1 MSEGEIFIMKL
12 KKLFVGLLAVILSV
26 AALTFVA
33 CSGSDDNDDENKNE
47 GPVTISYQLS
57 GVMDGED
64 LDAFSFAKGA
74 FWLKLMS
81 DGSIVMDRYNF
92 GNYNDLPAEEN
103 EDYMENYMQGEWKET
118 TRDGVEALAIE
129 IYVLND
135 AGIKTQS
142 SSATA
147 YNNNGTYTCSLRME
161 VVSGAGFFRQVQFT
175 GGKTLYADA
184 DEFIEKNAKEFVAP
198 ESVVVFLDEEH
209 GGTVYLQEDGTA
221 LIYSGYSQ
229 AASGTWS
236 NDKKGNMTVTVGG
249 ASIAVTVDTAADTA
263 TFTYEYTLYGDYK
276 INFTFT
282 AKYSEI
288 PEFGAAVQVN
298 TYTGTYGEQIWTL
311 TLTDDTNC
319 TISTTM
325 MGFTVPFSGTYAK
338 DANGIVTITCN
349 PDDERLQGI
358 WAGVSNVKW
367 QLNNEDHTMTAVVE
381 EV

>member
-1 MSEGEIFIMKL
+1 MKF
-12 KKLFVGLLAVILSV
+12 KKFFLGVVIGILAVASL
-26 AALTFVA
+26 ALGA
-33 CSGSDDNDDENKNE
+33 CSNDGGNDDEGKND

-64 LDAFSFAKGA
+64 LDSFSFAKGA

-81 DGSIVMDRYNF
+81 DGSIVMDRYSF
-92 GNYNDLPAEEN
+92 GNYNTSPAAEN
-103 EDYMENYMQGEWKET
+103 DDYIQNYMQGEWEKT
-118 TRDGVEALAIE
+118 TRDGVEALSIE
-129 IYVLND
+129 IYVLNE

-147 YNNNGTYTCSLRME
+147 YNSNGTYTCSLRME
-161 VVSGAGFFRQVQFT
+161 VVSGAGFFRQVSFS
-175 GGKTLYADA
+175 GGTTLYANA

-198 ESVVVFLDEEH
+198 DSVAIFTDEKN
-209 GGTVYLQEDGTA
+209 GGTVYLQEDGTV

-229 AASGTWS
+229 AASGTWA
-236 NDKKGNMTVTVGG
+236 NDKAGNMTVTVAGTP
-249 ASIAVTVDTAADTA
+249 ITVTVDTAADTA
-263 TFTYEYTLYGDYK
+263 TFDYEYAIYGDYK

-282 AKYSEI
+282 AKYSVI
-288 PEFGAAVQVN
+288 PDFSAVVQEN

-349 PDDERLQGI
+349 PDNEQLQGI

-367 QLNNEDHTMTAVVE
+367 QLNDEDHSMTAVVE
-381 EV
+381 EA

>member
-1 MSEGEIFIMKL
+1 MKF
-12 KKLFVGLLAVILSV
+12 KKFFLGVVIGILAVASL
-26 AALTFVA
+26 ALGA
-33 CSGSDDNDDENKNE
+33 CSNDGGNDDEGKND

-64 LDAFSFAKGA
+64 LDSFSFAKGA

-92 GNYNDLPAEEN
+92 GNYNTSPAAEN
-103 EDYMENYMQGEWKET
+103 DDYIQNYMQGEWEKT
-118 TRDGVEALAIE
+118 TRDGVEALSIE
-129 IYVLND
+129 IYVLNE
-135 AGIKTQS
+135 AGIKTKS

-147 YNNNGTYTCSLRME
+147 YNSNGTYTCSLRME
-161 VVSGAGFFRQVQFT
+161 VVSGAGFFRQVSFS
-175 GGKTLYADA
+175 GGTTLYADA

-198 ESVVVFLDEEH
+198 ASVAIFTDEKN
-209 GGTVYLQEDGTA
+209 GGTVYLQEDGTV

-229 AASGTWS
+229 AASGTWA
-236 NDKKGNMTVTVGG
+236 NDKAGNMTVTVAGTP
-249 ASIAVTVDTAADTA
+249 ITVTVDTAADTA
-263 TFTYEYTLYGDYK
+263 TFAYEYAIYGDYK

-282 AKYSEI
+282 AKYSVI
-288 PEFGAAVQVN
+288 PEFSAVVQEN

-349 PDDERLQGI
+349 PDNEQLQGI

-367 QLNNEDHTMTAVVE
+367 QLNDEDHTMTAVVE
-381 EV
+381 EA

>member
-1 MSEGEIFIMKL
+1 MKFKKFFLGVFI
-12 KKLFVGLLAVILSV
+12 GILAVASL
-26 AALTFVA
+26 ALGA
-33 CSGSDDNDDENKNE
+33 CSNDSGNDDEDKDN

-64 LDAFSFAKGA
+64 LDSFSFAKGA

-81 DGSIVMDRYNF
+81 DGSIVMDRYSF
-92 GNYNDLPAEEN
+92 GNYNTSPAAEN
-103 EDYMENYMQGEWKET
+103 DDYIQNYMQGEWEET
-118 TRDGVEALAIE
+118 TRDGVEALSIE
-129 IYVLND
+129 IYVLNE

-147 YNNNGTYTCSLRME
+147 YNSNGTYTCSLRME
-161 VVSGAGFFRQVQFT
+161 VVSGAGFFRQVSFS
-175 GGKTLYADA
+175 GGTTLYADA

-198 ESVVVFLDEEH
+198 ESVAIFTDEEN
-209 GGTVYLQEDGTA
+209 GGTVYLQEDGTV

-229 AASGTWS
+229 AASGTWA
-236 NDKKGNMTVTVGG
+236 NDKAGNMTVTVAGTP
-249 ASIAVTVDTAADTA
+249 ITVTVDTAADTA
-263 TFTYEYTLYGDYK
+263 TFDYEYAIYGDYK

-288 PEFGAAVQVN
+288 PEFGAAVQENV
-298 TYTGTYGEQIWTL
+298 YTGTYGEQIWTL

-338 DANGIVTITCN
+338 DANGIVTVTCN
-349 PDDERLQGI
+349 PDNEQLQGI

-367 QLNNEDHTMTAVVE
+367 QLNDEDHSMTAVVE
-381 EV
+381 EA

>member
-1 MSEGEIFIMKL
+1 MKF
-12 KKLFVGLLAVILSV
+12 KKFFLGVVIGILAVASL
-26 AALTFVA
+26 ALGA
-33 CSGSDDNDDENKNE
+33 CSNDSGNDDEGKDN

-64 LDAFSFAKGA
+64 LDSFSFAKGA

-81 DGSIVMDRYNF
+81 DGSIVMDRYSF
-92 GNYNDLPAEEN
+92 GNYNTSPAAEN
-103 EDYMENYMQGEWKET
+103 DDYIQNYMQGEWEET
-118 TRDGVEALAIE
+118 TRDGVEALSIE
-129 IYVLND
+129 IYVLNE

-147 YNNNGTYTCSLRME
+147 YNSNGTYTCSLRME
-161 VVSGAGFFRQVQFT
+161 VVSGAGFFRQVSFS
-175 GGKTLYADA
+175 GGTTLYADA

-198 ESVVVFLDEEH
+198 ESVAVFTDEEN
-209 GGTVYLQEDGTA
+209 GGTVYLQEDGTV

-229 AASGTWS
+229 AASGTWA
-236 NDKKGNMTVTVGG
+236 NDKAGNMTVTVAGTP
-249 ASIAVTVDTAADTA
+249 ITVTVDTAADKA
-263 TFTYEYTLYGDYK
+263 TFDYEYAIYGDYK

-288 PEFGAAVQVN
+288 PEFGAAVQENV
-298 TYTGTYGEQIWTL
+298 YTGTYGEQIWTL

-338 DANGIVTITCN
+338 DANGIVTVTCN
-349 PDDERLQGI
+349 PDNEQLQGI

-367 QLNNEDHTMTAVVE
+367 QLNDEDHSMTAVVE
-381 EV
+381 EA

>member
-1 MSEGEIFIMKL
+1 MKF
-12 KKLFVGLLAVILSV
+12 KKFFLGVVIGILAVASL
-26 AALTFVA
+26 ALGA
-33 CSGSDDNDDENKNE
+33 CSNGGGNDDEGKDN

-64 LDAFSFAKGA
+64 LDSFSFAKGA

-81 DGSIVMDRYNF
+81 DGSIVMDRYSF
-92 GNYNDLPAEEN
+92 GNYNTSPAAEN
-103 EDYMENYMQGEWKET
+103 DDYIQNYMQGEWEET
-118 TRDGVEALAIE
+118 TRDGVEALSIE
-129 IYVLND
+129 IYVLNE

-147 YNNNGTYTCSLRME
+147 YNSNGTYTCSLRME
-161 VVSGAGFFRQVQFT
+161 VVSGAGFFRQVSFS
-175 GGKTLYADA
+175 GGTTLYADA

-198 ESVVVFLDEEH
+198 DSVAIFTDEKN
-209 GGTVYLQEDGTA
+209 GGTVYLQEDGTV

-229 AASGTWS
+229 AASGTWA
-236 NDKKGNMTVTVGG
+236 NDKAGNMTVTVAGTP
-249 ASIAVTVDTAADTA
+249 ITVTVDTAADTA
-263 TFTYEYTLYGDYK
+263 TFDYEYAIYGDYK

-288 PEFGAAVQVN
+288 PEFGAAVQENV
-298 TYTGTYGEQIWTL
+298 YTGTYGEQIWTL

-338 DANGIVTITCN
+338 DANGIVTVTCN
-349 PDDERLQGI
+349 PDNEQLQGI

-367 QLNNEDHTMTAVVE
+367 QLNDEDHSMTAVVE
-381 EV
+381 EA

>member
-1 MSEGEIFIMKL
+1 MKF
-12 KKLFVGLLAVILSV
+12 KKFFLGVVIGILAVASL
-26 AALTFVA
+26 ALGA
-33 CSGSDDNDDENKNE
+33 CSNDSGNDDEGKDD

-64 LDAFSFAKGA
+64 LDSFSFAKGA

-81 DGSIVMDRYNF
+81 DGSIVMDRYSF
-92 GNYNDLPAEEN
+92 GNYNTSPAAEN
-103 EDYMENYMQGEWKET
+103 DDYIQNYMQGEWEET
-118 TRDGVEALAIE
+118 TRDGVEALSIE
-129 IYVLND
+129 IYVLNE

-147 YNNNGTYTCSLRME
+147 YNSNGTYTCSLKME
-161 VVSGAGFFRQVQFT
+161 VVSGAGFFRQVSFS
-175 GGKTLYADA
+175 GGTTLYADA

-198 ESVVVFLDEEH
+198 ESVAIFTDEEN
-209 GGTVYLQEDGTA
+209 GGTVYLQEDGTV

-229 AASGTWS
+229 AASGTWA
-236 NDKKGNMTVTVGG
+236 NDKAGNMTVTVAGTP
-249 ASIAVTVDTAADTA
+249 ITVTVDTAADTA
-263 TFTYEYTLYGDYK
+263 TFDYEYAIYGDYK

-288 PEFGAAVQVN
+288 PEFGAAVQENV
-298 TYTGTYGEQIWTL
+298 YTGTYGEQIWTL

-338 DANGIVTITCN
+338 DANGIVTVTCN
-349 PDDERLQGI
+349 PDNEQLQGI

-367 QLNNEDHTMTAVVE
+367 QLNDEDHSMTAVVE
-381 EV
+381 EA

>member
-1 MSEGEIFIMKL
+1 MKF
-12 KKLFVGLLAVILSV
+12 KKFFLGVVIGILAVASL
-26 AALTFVA
+26 ALGA
-33 CSGSDDNDDENKNE
+33 CSNDGGNDDEGKDD

-64 LDAFSFAKGA
+64 LDSFSFAKGA

-92 GNYNDLPAEEN
+92 GNYNTSPAAEN
-103 EDYMENYMQGEWKET
+103 DDYIQNYMQGEWEET
-118 TRDGVEALAIE
+118 TRDGVEALSIE
-129 IYVLND
+129 IYVLNE

-147 YNNNGTYTCSLRME
+147 YNSNGTYTCSLRME
-161 VVSGAGFFRQVQFT
+161 VVSGAGFFRQVSFS
-175 GGKTLYADA
+175 GGTTLYADA

-198 ESVVVFLDEEH
+198 ESVAIFTDEEN
-209 GGTVYLQEDGTA
+209 GGTVYLQEDGTV

-229 AASGTWS
+229 AASGTWA
-236 NDKKGNMTVTVGG
+236 NDKAGNMTVTVAGTP
-249 ASIAVTVDTAADTA
+249 ITVTVDTAADTA
-263 TFTYEYTLYGDYK
+263 TFTYEYAIYGDYK

-282 AKYSEI
+282 AKYSVI
-288 PEFGAAVQVN
+288 PDFSAVVQEN

-349 PDDERLQGI
+349 PDNEQLQGI

-367 QLNNEDHTMTAVVE
+367 QLNDEDHSMTAVVE
-381 EV
+381 EA

>member
-1 MSEGEIFIMKL
+1 MKF
-12 KKLFVGLLAVILSV
+12 KKFFLGVVIGILAVASL
-26 AALTFVA
+26 ALGA
-33 CSGSDDNDDENKNE
+33 CSNDSGNDDEGKDN

-64 LDAFSFAKGA
+64 LDSFSFAKGA

-81 DGSIVMDRYNF
+81 DGSIVMDRYSF
-92 GNYNDLPAEEN
+92 GNYNTSPAAEN
-103 EDYMENYMQGEWKET
+103 DDYIQNYMQGEWEET
-118 TRDGVEALAIE
+118 TRDGVEALSIE
-129 IYVLND
+129 IYVLNE

-147 YNNNGTYTCSLRME
+147 YNSNGTYTCSLRME
-161 VVSGAGFFRQVQFT
+161 VVSGAGFFRQVSFS
-175 GGKTLYADA
+175 GGTTLYADA

-198 ESVVVFLDEEH
+198 ESVAIFTDEEN
-209 GGTVYLQEDGTA
+209 GGTVYLQEDGTV

-229 AASGTWS
+229 AASGTWA
-236 NDKKGNMTVTVGG
+236 NDKAGNMTVTVAGTP
-249 ASIAVTVDTAADTA
+249 ITVTVDTAADTA
-263 TFTYEYTLYGDYK
+263 TFDYEYAIYGDYK

-288 PEFGAAVQVN
+288 PEFGAAVQENV
-298 TYTGTYGEQIWTL
+298 YTGTYGEQIWTL

-338 DANGIVTITCN
+338 DANGIVTVTCN
-349 PDDERLQGI
+349 PDNEQLQGI

-367 QLNNEDHTMTAVVE
+367 QLNDEDHSMTAVVE
-381 EV
+381 EA

>member
-1 MSEGEIFIMKL
+1 MKF
-12 KKLFVGLLAVILSV
+12 KKFFLGVVIGILAVASL
-26 AALTFVA
+26 ALGA
-33 CSGSDDNDDENKNE
+33 CSNGGGNDDEGKDD

-64 LDAFSFAKGA
+64 LDSFSFAKGA

-92 GNYNDLPAEEN
+92 GNYNTSPAAEN
-103 EDYMENYMQGEWKET
+103 DDYIQNYMQGEWEET
-118 TRDGVEALAIE
+118 TRDGVEALSIE
-129 IYVLND
+129 IYVLNE

-147 YNNNGTYTCSLRME
+147 YNSNGTYTCSLRME
-161 VVSGAGFFRQVQFT
+161 VVSGAGFFRQVSFS
-175 GGKTLYADA
+175 GGTTLYADA

-198 ESVVVFLDEEH
+198 ESVAIFTDEEN
-209 GGTVYLQEDGTA
+209 GGTVYLQEDGTV

-229 AASGTWS
+229 AASGTWA
-236 NDKKGNMTVTVGG
+236 NDKAGNMTVTVAGTP
-249 ASIAVTVDTAADTA
+249 ITVTVDTAADTA
-263 TFTYEYTLYGDYK
+263 TFAYEYAIYGDYK

-282 AKYSEI
+282 AKYSVI
-288 PEFGAAVQVN
+288 PDFSAVVQEN

-349 PDDERLQGI
+349 PDNEQLQGI

-367 QLNNEDHTMTAVVE
+367 QLNDEDHSMTAVVE
-381 EV
+381 EA